1 VKKVKEA
8 PLFIHGL
15 TLGSWHVPAFIVYT
29 WLVMAILITLA
40 LIVRSGLKEVPGGL
54 QNFFELF
61 IGGLKDFTV
70 NTMGHHGMDYF
81 ALIGTAAFFILLSNL
96 MGVIPGF
103 ESPTANLNTTA
114 ACALVVF
121 TSTHVVGI
129 SKHGFHYFKHFMG
142 PVLWL
147 APMMFF
153 IEVIGHMARPVSL
166 SLRLFGNIRGEDLVV
181 LILFMLVPLAIPS
194 VMLGLAVFT
203 SVVQTFVFVLLTMLY
218 ISGAM
223 EEAH

>member
-1 VKKVKEA
+1 MTIVKEA

-29 WLVMAILITLA
+29 WLVMAL
-40 LIVRSGLKEVPGGL
+40 LIVMSLAVRSKLKEVPSGL
-54 QNFFELF
+54 QNIVEMF
-61 IGGLKDFTV
+61 IGGLRDFTI
-70 NTMGHHGMDYF
+70 NTMGPHGMDYF
-81 ALIGTAAFFILLSNL
+81 ALIGTAAFFILVSNL
-96 MGVIPGF
+96 LGVIPGF

-114 ACALVVF
+114 ACAVTVF
-121 TSTHVVGI
+121 TSTHVVGL
-129 SKHGFHYFKHFMG
+129 SKHKFHYIKHFMG

-147 APMMFF
+147 APMMLF
-153 IEVIGHMARPVSL
+153 IEIIGHMARPVSL
-166 SLRLFGNIRGEDLVV
+166 SLRLFGNIKGEDLVV
-181 LILFMLVPLAIPS
+181 LILFMLVPLAVPS

-203 SVVQTFVFVLLTMLY
+203 SFVQTFVFVLLTMLY

>member
-1 VKKVKEA
+1 MKEA
-8 PLFIHGL
+8 PLFIQHGI
-15 TLGSWHVPAFIVYT
+15 TLGSWLVPPFIVYT
-29 WLVMAILITLA
+29 WFVMGLLIVMALA
-40 LIVRSGLKEVPGGL
+40 VRSSLKPVPGGL
-54 QNFFELF
+54 QNVVEAI
-61 IGGLKDFTV
+61 IGGLRDFTI
-70 NTMGHHGMDYF
+70 NTMGPHGMDYF
-81 ALIGTAAFFILLSNL
+81 PLLGTAAFFILISNL
-96 MGVIPGF
+96 LGIIPGF

-121 TSTHVVGI
+121 TSTHVVGVR
-129 SKHGFHYFKHFMG
+129 KHGIKYLKHFMG

-147 APMMFF
+147 APLMFF
-153 IEVIGHMARPVSL
+153 IEVIGHIARPVSL
-166 SLRLFGNIRGEDLVV
+166 SLRLFGNIKGEDLVV
-181 LILFMLVPLAIPS
+181 LILFILVPLAVPS